1 MSLGI
6 KKDIVWTSAISFVAS
21 ANAAAYCGANIEFL
35 DISLNDYNINISNLK
50 TKLLKAKQK
59 VGFLKL

>member
-21 ANAAAYCGANIEFL
+21 ANAAVYCGANVEFL
-35 DISLNDYNINISNLK
+35 DISLNDYNNISNLK
-50 TKLLKAKQK
+50 AKLLKANKK